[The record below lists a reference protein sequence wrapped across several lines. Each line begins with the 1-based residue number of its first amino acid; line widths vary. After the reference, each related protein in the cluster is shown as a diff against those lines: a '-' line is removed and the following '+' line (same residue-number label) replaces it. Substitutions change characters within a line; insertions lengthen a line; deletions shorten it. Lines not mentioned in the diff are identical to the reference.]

1 MGALRTRGMPKYS
14 TGGSSGGSDGDACEL
29 CGETS
34 DRLRQATVAG
44 AELLVCPSCA
54 PHDDT
59 SSEDARTDRASD
71 ASDED
76 RSDES
81 SGPGP
86 FPRDGTSELWDR
98 DSSRWEQEGTDYE
111 SDRLPYLVT
120 DYGERV
126 TDARQE
132 AGFQLEELAD
142 ELAVSEEDLLAVEQ
156 GRAARADVGGS
167 TIEKLEVALDVTLVD
182 ET

>member
-1 MGALRTRGMPKYS
+1 MPKYS
-14 TGGSSGGSDGDACEL
+14 TGGSSGGGDGDACEL
-29 CGETS
+29 CGGTS
-34 DRLRQATVAG
+34 NRLKQATVAG

-59 SSEDARTDRASD
+59 SPEDTRSERASD
-71 ASDED
+71 AGDSADSAD
-76 RSDES
+76 S
-81 SGPGP
+81 GP

-98 DSSRWEQEGTDYE
+98 DSSRWEKEGTDYE

-126 TDARQE
+126 TEARQE
-132 AGFQLEELAD
+132 AGLQLEELAE
-142 ELAVSEEDLLAVEQ
+142 ELAVPDEDLLAVEQ
-156 GRAARADVGGS
+156 GRAARAGVGGS
-167 TIEKLEVALDVTLVD
+167 IIKKLEVALDITLVD